1 MKVKALKS
9 FSGAISMYAGEV
21 RDIQTQAILDDLIEA
36 GYIAVSY
43 THLFARYA
51 FGIYME
57 RIGSITMRIYQFITL
72 YQ

>member
-36 GYIAVSY
+36 GYIEPVAQRRG
-43 THLFARYA
+43 AKNEGKRDNA
-51 FGIYME
+51 E
-57 RIGSITMRIYQFITL
+57 
-72 YQ
+72 

>member
-36 GYIAVSY
+36 GYIEPGAQRRG
-43 THLFARYA
+43 AKNEGKRDNA
-51 FGIYME
+51 E
-57 RIGSITMRIYQFITL
+57 
-72 YQ
+72 